1 MGRNMTIVEY
11 ESDVVNKSTGKRTV
25 EKHLYVTSLPT
36 HTPRLGNIVRK
47 HWSIESMHWGLD
59 VNLLQDKTKR
69 RTSKAARNLD
79 TTHRIIY
86 TVFSIWR
93 RLRKNKTDRRKG
105 MSEIMRHI
113 SASFTKLINF
123 LCQK

>member
-1 MGRNMTIVEY
+1 MTIVEY
-11 ESDVVNKSTGKRTV
+11 ESDVVNKSTGKRSF
-25 EKHLYVTSLPT
+25 EKRLYVTSLPT
-36 HTPRLGNIVRK
+36 HTPRLRDIVRK

-59 VNLLQDKTKR
+59 VNLLQDKIKR
-69 RTSKAARNLD
+69 RTSKVARNLD
-79 TTHRIIY
+79 TIHRIIY

-105 MSEIMRHI
+105 TAEIMRHI

-123 LCQK
+123 LCPK

>member
-1 MGRNMTIVEY
+1 MTIVEY
-11 ESDVVNKSTGKRTV
+11 ESDVVNKSTGKCTV
-25 EKHLYVTSLPT
+25 EKHLYVTSLPM
-36 HTPRLGNIVRK
+36 HTPRLGDIVRK

-79 TTHRIIY
+79 TIHRIIY

-105 MSEIMRHI
+105 MAEIMRHL

-123 LCQK
+123 LCPK